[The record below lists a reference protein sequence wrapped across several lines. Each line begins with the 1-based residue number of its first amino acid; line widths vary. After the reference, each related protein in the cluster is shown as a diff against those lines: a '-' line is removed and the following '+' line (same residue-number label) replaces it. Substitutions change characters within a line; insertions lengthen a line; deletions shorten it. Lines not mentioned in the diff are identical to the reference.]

1 MDQEEYRRGVGMV
14 VINDE
19 KKIFIGQRLD
29 KDQASWQMP
38 QGGIDE
44 NETPEETCIR
54 ELAEETGIVGNYKIL
69 DKTQKWYSYDLP
81 KNLQKRLWRGKYK
94 GQIQQWFIIS
104 FFGKD
109 SEINIKTK
117 YPEFKN
123 WKWAYKEELMGLI
136 VPFKKELYEN
146 TFAEFDRFLK
156 T

>member
-1 MDQEEYRRGVGMV
+1 
-14 VINDE
+14 
-19 KKIFIGQRLD
+19 
-29 KDQASWQMP
+29 MP

-44 NETPEETCIR
+44 NESPEETCIR

-117 YPEFKN
+117 HPEFCE
-123 WKWAYKEELMGLI
+123 WKWIDVENITDHVVDFKLHVYKDVKEK
-136 VPFKKELYEN
+136 VKKILN
-146 TFAEFDRFLK
+146 
-156 T
+156 

>member
-104 FFGKD
+104 FLEK
-109 SEINIKTK
+109 I
-117 YPEFKN
+117 
-123 WKWAYKEELMGLI
+123 
-136 VPFKKELYEN
+136 
-146 TFAEFDRFLK
+146 LK
-156 T
+156 